1 MKGLRP
7 KKITMTVNQ
16 QFLIESLEESIH
28 NTLGDTFLENLQYLS
43 SGDTE
48 TYVNLLRGAYYAS
61 MEQKT
66 LNKLISQSIK

>member
-7 KKITMTVNQ
+7 KKHTMTVNQ

-28 NTLGDTFLENLQYLS
+28 NILGDTFLENLQFLS

>member
-16 QFLIESLEESIH
+16 QFLVESLEESIH
-28 NTLGDTFLENLQYLS
+28 NSLGDAFLENLQYLS
-43 SGDTE
+43 QGDAQ

>member
-1 MKGLRP
+1 MKGNRP
-7 KKITMTVNQ
+7 KKHTMTVNQ

-28 NTLGDTFLENLQYLS
+28 NILGDTFLENLQFLS